1 MILIF
6 LSSTIGIVTSTSDI
20 YSVAYFLA
28 PGNMIVENIVPGG
41 MCPGHFDLSPVEAD
55 KISSSKIILAHGWES
70 WLKKV
75 KEINPSID
83 MIILKTEGNW
93 MIPSIYL
100 KGAEEIYSDLKRRF
114 SGDSVFIDQLNKNF
128 KRLKT
133 TIEITIKITN
143 NEKEKLKGV
152 KVICNAYIKDFL
164 TYLGMDV
171 VATFPPGDEVNVKDI
186 SDAVKKGKKE
196 GVVLVVSNLQ
206 SGKKVGWTI
215 ARELGVNQVII
226 SNFPVNSNYRE
237 TLLED
242 IDSLIK
248 GTNNRNKKS

>member
-1 MILIF
+1 MILTF
-6 LSSTIGIVTSTSDI
+6 LLSTIGVVTSTSDI

-100 KGAEEIYSDLKRRF
+100 KGAEEIYNDLKRRF

-133 TIEITIKITN
+133 TIEMTIKIAN
-143 NEKEKLKGV
+143 KKKEKLKGI
-152 KVICNAYIKDFL
+152 KVICNTYIKDFL

-186 SDAVKKGKKE
+186 SDAVKKGRKE

-215 ARELGVNQVII
+215 ARELGVNQVVI
-226 SNFPVNSNYRE
+226 SNFPVNWNYRE

>member
-1 MILIF
+1 MILLF
-6 LSSTIGIVTSTSDI
+6 LSSTIGVVTSTSDI
-20 YSVAYFLA
+20 YSIADFLA

-55 KISSSKIILAHGWES
+55 KITSSKIILAHGWES

-75 KEINPSID
+75 TEINPSID
-83 MIILKTEGNW
+83 MMILKTEGNW

-100 KGAEEIYSDLKRRF
+100 KGAEEIYNDFKEKFNSN
-114 SGDSVFIDQLNKNF
+114 SVFIDQLNKNY

-133 TIEITIKITN
+133 TIEITMKVTN
-143 NEKEKLKGV
+143 KEKEKLKGK

-171 VATFPPGDEVNVKDI
+171 VATFPAGDEVNVRDI
-186 SDAVKKGKKE
+186 SNAVKIGKKE

-206 SGKKVGWTI
+206 SGKKVGLTI
-215 ARELGVNQVII
+215 ARELGVNQVVI
-226 SNFPVNSNYRE
+226 SNFPVNGNYRE

-248 GTNNRNKKS
+248 GTNSRNKKS